1 MTSGHGM
8 APGMPLIRRW
18 LNAFASSR
26 TAIPNP
32 RLEALIAKQLNLPK
46 QAANEGSTDGKKING
61 RKRHIFVDVEGN
73 ILGVCVLPA
82 HIHDSEGAYEL
93 LEHIHERYPTLQ
105 LIWADGAYVSIID
118 FFADVYTIT
127 VEITKKLGGAE
138 GFVVIPRRWVVER
151 TLAWLGRYRVL
162 GKEYTHRVEYSE
174 TGIYMASI
182 HRMLNKL
189 HPNSDKTPAYQS
201 KLKNISKGD
210 AVII

>member
-1 MTSGHGM
+1 MQEVS
-8 APGMPLIRRW
+8 
-18 LNAFASSR
+18 
-26 TAIPNP
+26 
-32 RLEALIAKQLNLPK
+32 IAKQLNPPK

-73 ILGVCVLPA
+73 ILLVCVLPA
-82 HIHDSEGAYEL
+82 DIHDSEGAYDL
-93 LEHIHERYPTLQ
+93 LEIIHERYPTIRLM
-105 LIWADGAYVSIID
+105 WADGAYVSTIE
-118 FFADVYTIT
+118 FFADAYTIT
-127 VEITKKLGGAE
+127 VEIRKKPDDAE

-189 HPNSDKTPAYQS
+189 HPNPDIIPSYQS
-201 KLKNISKGD
+201 KLKNISDID
-210 AVII
+210 AIII